1 MRHGQAANAGAPAT
15 PALSEFGP
23 TVLREYHAA
32 AMGTLNLDR
41 YHAAMG
47 DASYKDVT
55 AVHGKPLS
63 EMVATFYVTQRKLP
77 FAPVL
82 GHERLIRLLVDSQI
96 DRPRLRFL
104 EQDRGGLQRFAKAIE
119 DIQFV
124 GTIRAARP
132 GTIMFPQQPV
142 ADITGKFGLTQA
154 QEIKF
159 EHAFDL
165 PMTTASTAMQFRMA
179 AGDRWLSD
187 FSLRRN
193 GDIERAVDIAT
204 YAFIG
209 GFNDTSNMEAAHRLD
224 IPAVGTIAH
233 YWQQAYL
240 EYLTEPEIEPRT
252 GQPKHFEQVAFE
264 RWLDANPNGTTL
276 LLDTIDVY
284 MGAVHAAMAATS
296 TDARRRAFKGFR
308 VDSGDLAELGKW
320 CLRFFEANGLD
331 GLRPNLT
338 GDLDVGKLTRI
349 VEEFPQAAGFGIGTK
364 LSSEVKNVAG
374 VIFKACLI
382 DGRPTLKASNSLDK
396 TTLPGRLQV
405 FRGVD
410 AAGNYIGDVIG
421 LEEED
426 IAIPGAVRV
435 ERLLEPFW
443 ENGQH
448 SPIPSIEK
456 QKAFVAQQMRCFG
469 DLHNYSHTL
478 SERLTKLRDDLTA
491 QMRADNSGWEHV
503 LRLPEEVP
511 EELLQSKN

>member
-1 MRHGQAANAGAPAT
+1 
-15 PALSEFGP
+15 
-23 TVLREYHAA
+23 
-32 AMGTLNLDR
+32 MGTLNFDR

-55 AVHGKPLS
+55 NVHGKPLS
-63 EMVATFYVTQRKLP
+63 ETIATFYVTQRKLP

-104 EQDRGGLQRFAKAIE
+104 EQDPGGLQRFAKAIE

-124 GTIRAARP
+124 GAIRAVRT
-132 GTIMFPQQPV
+132 GTIVFAQQPF
-142 ADITGKFGLTQA
+142 ADITGAFALTQA

-179 AGDRWLSD
+179 AGEDRWLSD

-193 GDIERAVDIAT
+193 GDIERAVDIAV

-224 IPAVGTIAH
+224 IPAVGTEAH
-233 YWQQAYL
+233 YWQQSYL
-240 EYLTEPEIEPRT
+240 EYLYEPEIEPRT

-284 MGAVHAAMAATS
+284 MGAVHASMAATS
-296 TDARRRAFKGFR
+296 TAARRKAFKGFR
-308 VDSGDLAELGKW
+308 VDSGDLAELGQW
-320 CLRFFEANGLD
+320 CLSFFEANGLS

-338 GDLDVGKLTRI
+338 GDLDVEKVKQI
-349 VEEFPQAAGFGIGTK
+349 VAEFPEAAGFGIGTK
-364 LSSEVKNVAG
+364 LSSEVRHVAG
-374 VIFKACLI
+374 VIFKACMI
-382 DGRPTLKASNSLDK
+382 DERPTLKASNSLDK
-396 TTLPGRLQV
+396 TTLPGRMQV
-405 FRGVD
+405 FRGID
-410 AAGNYIGDVIG
+410 SHGNYVIDVIG
-421 LEEED
+421 LDDED
-426 IAIPGAVRV
+426 IEIPGTARV
-435 ERLLEPFW
+435 ERLLQAFW

-448 SPIPSIEK
+448 SAIPSIEK
-456 QKAFVAQQMRCFG
+456 QKAFVADQMKRFR
-469 DLHNYSHTL
+469 DLHSYPCTL
-478 SERLTKLRDDLTA
+478 SDRLAKLRDDLTA
-491 QMRADNSGWEHV
+491 RMRADNSGWERV
-503 LRLPEEVP
+503 LKLPEEISQ
-511 EELLQSKN
+511 ELQPAR

>member
-1 MRHGQAANAGAPAT
+1 
-15 PALSEFGP
+15 
-23 TVLREYHAA
+23 
-32 AMGTLNLDR
+32 MGTLNFDR

-55 AVHGKPLS
+55 RVHGKPLS
-63 EMVATFYVTQRKLP
+63 DMTATFYVTQRKLP

-119 DIQFV
+119 DIQFA
-124 GTIRAARP
+124 GLIRAVRP
-132 GTIMFPQQPV
+132 GTIMFPHQPV

-165 PMTTASTAMQFRMA
+165 PMTTASLAVQFRMV
-179 AGDRWLSD
+179 AGHRWLSD

-224 IPAVGTIAH
+224 IPAVGTEAH

-240 EYLTEPEIEPRT
+240 EYLEEPETEPRT

-296 TDARRRAFKGFR
+296 TEARRAAFKGFR

-320 CLRFFEANGLD
+320 CFEFFEANGLH

-338 GDLDVGKLTRI
+338 GDLDVEKVGRI
-349 VEEFPQAAGFGIGTK
+349 VSEFPEVAGFGIGTK
-364 LSSEVKNVAG
+364 LSSEVKHVAG
-374 VIFKACLI
+374 VIFKACVIEGL
-382 DGRPTLKASNSLDK
+382 PTLKASNSLDK
-396 TTLPGRLQV
+396 TTLPGCLQV
-405 FRGVD
+405 FRGIDSD
-410 AAGNYIGDVIG
+410 ANYVADVTG
-421 LEEED
+421 LDEED
-426 IAIPGAVRV
+426 IEIPGAATV
-435 ERLLEPFW
+435 ERLLLPFW
-443 ENGQH
+443 KSGQY

-456 QKAFVAQQMRCFG
+456 QKAFVSDQMNRFG
-469 DLHNYSHTL
+469 DLHNYPRSL

-491 QMRADNSGWEHV
+491 RMRADSSGWESV
-503 LRLPEEVP
+503 LQLPEDVP
-511 EELLQSKN
+511 EELLQK